1 VEVGAAHPELG
12 KVTSLLEKVNKK
24 GENIEVE
31 EEIDPSQ
38 LLPGKDA
45 HPGGYNTKRCRLYLC

>member
-1 VEVGAAHPELG
+1 MGAAHPELG

-38 LLPGKDA
+38 LLPGRDI
-45 HPGGYNTKRCRLYLC
+45 HPGGYKEMSSIFADQ